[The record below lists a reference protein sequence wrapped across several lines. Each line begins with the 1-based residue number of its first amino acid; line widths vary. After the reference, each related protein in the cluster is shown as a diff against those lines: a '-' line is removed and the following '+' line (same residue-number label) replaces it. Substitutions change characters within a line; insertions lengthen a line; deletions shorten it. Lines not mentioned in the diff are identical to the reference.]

1 MKHALILGGTRGIG
15 RAIAARCLERGMGVT
30 ICGRNPDA
38 LRGSPI
44 ADHPEL
50 RVVALDIADALAV
63 RTVVSQAVTPGDSLD
78 LLVVTAG
85 LYFNTRAHRLDELS
99 TLRLL
104 RTNVSGLAV
113 AFEAGAE
120 RMLAQGHGRMAAIS
134 SMAGLLKDYP
144 GASVYGAT
152 KRSVLSLCDTYRKA
166 LAPFGIQVTAIVPG
180 YVDTERLRELN
191 NGDASHKPFLMSEAE
206 AVARILRAID
216 AGRPFCA
223 FPWQMRAA
231 IGLLNLV
238 PNLKRVPDFPPPAH
252 ESSDA
257 ELGND

>member
-1 MKHALILGGTRGIG
+1 MQHALILGGTRGIG

-30 ICGRNPDA
+30 VCGRNTDV
-38 LRGSPI
+38 LRDSPI
-44 ADHPEL
+44 ANHPEL
-50 RVVALDIADALAV
+50 RAVALDIADQNAV
-63 RTVVSQAVTPGDSLD
+63 RAVVAQAGMPGDTLD

-85 LYFNTRAHRLDELS
+85 IYFNTRAHRLDES
-99 TLRLL
+99 ATLRLL
-104 RTNVSGLAV
+104 RTNVTGLAV

-166 LAPFGIQVTAIVPG
+166 LVPFGIQITAIVPG

-191 NGDASHKPFLMSEAE
+191 NGDTSHKPFLMSEAQ
-206 AVARILRAID
+206 AVTRMLRAID
-216 AGRPFCA
+216 AGKPVCA
-223 FPWQMRAA
+223 FPWQMRA
-231 IGLLNLV
+231 IVGLLNLV
-238 PNLKRVPDFPPPAH
+238 PKLTRVPDFPAAARRGL
-252 ESSDA
+252 DA
-257 ELGND
+257 DLNDD